1 MALRPTV
8 AGSLLLSV
16 VLTYLCYSIKL
27 PYIKHMSNFY
37 FEYPYRVSEFA
48 RPTKRS
54 NDVSD
59 SKYKTL
65 PDASE

>member
-16 VLTYLCYSIKL
+16 VANILCYSFKL
-27 PYIKHMSNFY
+27 SYIKQMSNFY
-37 FEYPYRVSEFA
+37 FEYPYMVSEFA
-48 RPTKRS
+48 MPTKRS
-54 NDVSD
+54 NDMSD